1 MQTWTSQCDTLSI
14 LSLNSNKKQNPPSSM
29 WGPSVGRCTPSWPPS
44 SCIPQS
50 PSSPQTKSRSSSFSS
65 FPPPRCR
72 PVLWCFP
79 LERWSGLE
87 AQTSWGQL
95 TGWLKVRSKTKVK
108 QRGQKISQERPPPT
122 PHTWLFMNPG
132 GKMFK
137 CYFSSL
143 DKNLAWL
150 TCSQTECWI
159 FTFASETSKTWL
171 YVSNRMQNV
180 QWCVNYLNFDYVN
193 IIYKYHQSNTFIK
206 LHCVFSPYLYICTI
220 QNKWSVKDFP
230 FNSHIYV
237 IYTSV
242 FFWPFFV

>member
-1 MQTWTSQCDTLSI
+1 
-14 LSLNSNKKQNPPSSM
+14 M

-65 FPPPRCR
+65 FPSPRCR

-108 QRGQKISQERPPPT
+108 QGGQKISQERPPPT

-143 DKNLAWL
+143 DKNLAWRN
-150 TCSQTECWI
+150 
-159 FTFASETSKTWL
+159 WL
-171 YVSNRMQNV
+171 VPKLSAENSPLPPRPPKRNRMQDV

-206 LHCVFSPYLYICTI
+206 LHCVSLSLFIYLYL
-220 QNKWSVKDFP
+220 SE
-230 FNSHIYV
+230 
-237 IYTSV
+237 
-242 FFWPFFV
+242 

>member
-14 LSLNSNKKQNPPSSM
+14 LSLNSNNKQNSPSSM

-65 FPPPRCR
+65 FPPPRCC

-108 QRGQKISQERPPPT
+108 QGGQKISQERPPPT

-132 GKMFK
+132 GK
-137 CYFSSL
+137 
-143 DKNLAWL
+143 
-150 TCSQTECWI
+150 CSNV
-159 FTFASETSKTWL
+159 TFPLSTKILHGEIDLFPNWVL
-171 YVSNRMQNV
+171 NIHLCLRDLQNV
-180 QWCVNYLNFDYVN
+180 IICV
-193 IIYKYHQSNTFIK
+193 K
-206 LHCVFSPYLYICTI
+206 
-220 QNKWSVKDFP
+220 
-230 FNSHIYV
+230 
-237 IYTSV
+237 
-242 FFWPFFV
+242 

>member
-1 MQTWTSQCDTLSI
+1 
-14 LSLNSNKKQNPPSSM
+14 M

-108 QRGQKISQERPPPT
+108 QGGQKISQERPPPT
-122 PHTWLFMNPG
+122 PHTRLFMNPG

-143 DKNLAWL
+143 DKNLAWRNWL

-171 YVSNRMQNV
+171 YVSNRMQDV
-180 QWCVNYLNFDYVN
+180 HWCVNYLNFDYVN

-206 LHCVFSPYLYICTI
+206 LHCVSLPIYIF
-220 QNKWSVKDFP
+220 VP
-230 FNSHIYV
+230 FRINEAWKTFHLIHTF
-237 IYTSV
+237 TSFTHPS
-242 FFWPFFV
+242 FFGLL

>member
-1 MQTWTSQCDTLSI
+1 MKKTWTSHCDTLSI
-14 LSLNSNKKQNPPSSM
+14 LSLNSNNKQNSPSSM

-65 FPPPRCR
+65 SPPPRCR

-108 QRGQKISQERPPPT
+108 QGGQKISQERPPPT

-143 DKNLAWL
+143 DKNLAWRNWL
-150 TCSQTECWI
+150 VPKLSAEYSPLPPRPPKRDYMCQIECKMCSD
-159 FTFASETSKTWL
+159 
-171 YVSNRMQNV
+171 V
-180 QWCVNYLNFDYVN
+180 
-193 IIYKYHQSNTFIK
+193 
-206 LHCVFSPYLYICTI
+206 
-220 QNKWSVKDFP
+220 
-230 FNSHIYV
+230 
-237 IYTSV
+237 
-242 FFWPFFV
+242 